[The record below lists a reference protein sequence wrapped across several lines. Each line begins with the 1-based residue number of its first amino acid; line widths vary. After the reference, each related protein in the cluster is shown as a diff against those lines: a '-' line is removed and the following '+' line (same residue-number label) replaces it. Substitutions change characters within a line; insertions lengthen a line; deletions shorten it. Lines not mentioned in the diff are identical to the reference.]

1 MQRISQRR
9 NKNAKKDDNKV
20 SPMVASRITN
30 MAKELENVLRS
41 KPNTNDNK
49 TETVVVVN
57 EDVIKTIESKDA
69 SQKTKRKKTKQNFN
83 IDEE

>member
-1 MQRISQRR
+1 
-9 NKNAKKDDNKV
+9 
-20 SPMVASRITN
+20 MVASRITN

-69 SQKTKRKKTKQNFN
+69 SQKTKRKKTKKDFN